1 MYGDGMCP
9 QTSFLIP
16 SPRNTWPAR
25 SIGQGNAII
34 YQFALALFSLP
45 NILLMKNE
53 SFHHGTAT
61 AKQSQRLSCRW
72 DRFCTCGALWQ
83 HTAPSGLPGSSVAWL
98 MNPHGRK
105 FESRCLAKHWS
116 WILLLGFIYPPIP
129 ESFCWAFQNL
139 GQIDNAWAFA
149 LPSTLQACCFMDKQ
163 AAHTSFVSSTRPM
176 IPTLEPVSV
185 DRLIPIL
192 FLFPFPLPSL
202 CQKQETAQV
211 FENKKSL

>member
-16 SPRNTWPAR
+16 SPRNTWQAR

-139 GQIDNAWAFA
+139 GKLTMPGHLLCHPHCKPAVLWTNRQRT
-149 LPSTLQACCFMDKQ
+149 LPSS
-163 AAHTSFVSSTRPM
+163 AALVPWFRRWNQ
-176 IPTLEPVSV
+176 SV
-185 DRLIPIL
+185 
-192 FLFPFPLPSL
+192 
-202 CQKQETAQV
+202 
-211 FENKKSL
+211 